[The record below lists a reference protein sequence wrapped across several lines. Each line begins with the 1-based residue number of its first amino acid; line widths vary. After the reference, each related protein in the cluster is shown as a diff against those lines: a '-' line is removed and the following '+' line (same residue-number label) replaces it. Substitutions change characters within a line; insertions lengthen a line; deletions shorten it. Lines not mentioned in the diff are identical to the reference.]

1 MARLPSK
8 GFILVALIAAVVCGF
23 FHALPV
29 VGLPSSAALLAA
41 ARGVAAARGLEG
53 YGTASLGD
61 QVAGWLWKIGGADFL
76 MAGEWAKLFVVWA
89 FGAFAVLI
97 IMEIIAR
104 MLHDRRVRKIL
115 LGATLALL
123 LATCVPS
130 IWANVIKRPAKI
142 SDVGLIAPK
151 ALAEMV
157 GKMDKAEIFANSSAL
172 PQLLLFTPNVAG
184 GIAPGTAA
192 ALVTN
197 PPAWREALRKSPWK
211 AVVLSG
217 PVEEYRRLLEHLVTS
232 PDWHLEAVTNQGYLF
247 LRGEGLPAKSLDV
260 EKFQQGSDADT
271 AVYLAQIAGY
281 FDAIRRTAEARSAID
296 RALELSPQ
304 NVTVLSHAGTYALAH
319 RRWQEAISYSNKAL
333 AKDPNYA
340 HAKLVK
346 AMALLEINQPQ
357 RALPLVDEVLMQAP
371 DDLYTLFVKARICK
385 ALNDYVAEAD
395 TLEHIIAV
403 SDRAGLPSMHYRIY
417 LGQAYAKQGQPKPAL
432 ENYKAVLASGTL
444 NKEQADEIKDA
455 IATIEAKSKP

>member
-29 VGLPSSAALLAA
+29 VGLPSSASLAGGGTGGGGGSRLGGLRYGQPRRPGSGLALENR
-41 ARGVAAARGLEG
+41 RGGFPRWRANGP
-53 YGTASLGD
+53 S
-61 QVAGWLWKIGGADFL
+61 FL
-76 MAGEWAKLFVVWA
+76 SVWA

-184 GIAPGTAA
+184 GMAPGTAA

-247 LRGEGLPAKSLDV
+247 LRGEGTAREIAGRGEIPA
-260 EKFQQGSDADT
+260 GSTHDT

-281 FDAIRRTAEARSAID
+281 FDAIRRTAEAPVGHRS
-296 RALELSPQ
+296 RCWSC
-304 NVTVLSHAGTYALAH
+304 
-319 RRWQEAISYSNKAL
+319 RRKMSRYF
-333 AKDPNYA
+333 P
-340 HAKLVK
+340 
-346 AMALLEINQPQ
+346 M
-357 RALPLVDEVLMQAP
+357 
-371 DDLYTLFVKARICK
+371 
-385 ALNDYVAEAD
+385 
-395 TLEHIIAV
+395 
-403 SDRAGLPSMHYRIY
+403 
-417 LGQAYAKQGQPKPAL
+417 PAL
-432 ENYKAVLASGTL
+432 TRWPTGAGRRPFPT
-444 NKEQADEIKDA
+444 
-455 IATIEAKSKP
+455 ATRPWRRTRITPMRNW